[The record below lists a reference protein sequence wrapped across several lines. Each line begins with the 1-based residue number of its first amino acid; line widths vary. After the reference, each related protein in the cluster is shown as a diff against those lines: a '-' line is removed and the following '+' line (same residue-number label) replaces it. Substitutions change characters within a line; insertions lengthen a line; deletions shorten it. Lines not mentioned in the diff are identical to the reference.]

1 MQESQGATV
10 RTSRLNQFCFI
21 DFVLFHLDHFVEIVF
36 ENNIFFFNIK
46 IKFNTIITGD
56 YVLLFYAIKNLL
68 TAYHIDKSSTGK
80 IIEPLK

>member
-1 MQESQGATV
+1 VGNQMSIMQESQGATI

-46 IKFNTIITGD
+46 IRV
-56 YVLLFYAIKNLL
+56 VLV
-68 TAYHIDKSSTGK
+68 KSF
-80 IIEPLK
+80 